1 MNFKRNVFNFATVA
15 VFAFAGGF
23 AAQVFFAPIAA
34 RAQMDAESFFGLH
47 DAKNSKGINF
57 YVADGQPGGVF
68 YGEDGGMRLQMG
80 TYPGAGERGQPLVGL
95 SDAKGHLRLLLRL
108 AGTNNSPV
116 LVMKDDAGRDRVV
129 LGLALEKAE
138 QEPFLTVTGNDGKA
152 REVFGEYQP
161 H

>member
-1 MNFKRNVFNFATVA
+1 MNFKRNVFSFATFA
-15 VFAFAGGF
+15 TFAFAGGF
-23 AAQVFFAPIAA
+23 AAQILLGPIAA
-34 RAQMDAESFFGLH
+34 RAQLDAESYFALH
-47 DAKNSKGINF
+47 DAKNKNGIYM
-57 YVADGQPGGVF
+57 YVSDGQPGAVM
-68 YGEDGGMRLQMG
+68 YGEDGKMRLQMG
-80 TYPGAGERGQPLVGL
+80 TYNAGSERGQPLFGL

-116 LVMKDDAGRDRVV
+116 LVMKDDAGRDRIV

-152 REVFGEYQP
+152 REIFGEFQP